1 MKNELVVL
9 KAADYG
15 LEETKAQ
22 EIQATFMPMLEKMTE
37 LEKEYN
43 LIIQK
48 DINEELC
55 TEAKTLRLKYV
66 KVRTGTADIH
76 RKLKD
81 FYLKGG
87 RFVDGWKNAQIM
99 ASEGMESRLKEIE
112 NHYENIEKER
122 ITKLQE
128 MRTEKLHKYEPDM
141 NVPNLGEMKED
152 VWNNYIGGVKM
163 QLNARIRAEKKA
175 EKDRIKKEQAEIAER
190 TRIREENAKLKIE
203 AEKREKQ
210 ARIEADERAKEEAL
224 RIVKQQEEQLA
235 RERAE
240 KLRFDAEKI
249 EREKQENAHRIE
261 RENHA
266 MQLNSERIEKE
277 RLQKI
282 ADDRNAKIKADIKAQ
297 EEEERQAALAPDKEK
312 LLSLAKN
319 IENIQ
324 LPQVGS
330 DEASDIMHEALGGLA
345 NIAEGIRESCE
356 NL

>member
-122 ITKLQE
+122 ITKLQ
-128 MRTEKLHKYEPDM
+128 D
-141 NVPNLGEMKED
+141 
-152 VWNNYIGGVKM
+152 I
-163 QLNARIRAEKKA
+163 
-175 EKDRIKKEQAEIAER
+175 IK
-190 TRIREENAKLKIE
+190 TL
-203 AEKREKQ
+203 
-210 ARIEADERAKEEAL
+210 
-224 RIVKQQEEQLA
+224 
-235 RERAE
+235 
-240 KLRFDAEKI
+240 
-249 EREKQENAHRIE
+249 
-261 RENHA
+261 
-266 MQLNSERIEKE
+266 
-277 RLQKI
+277 
-282 ADDRNAKIKADIKAQ
+282 
-297 EEEERQAALAPDKEK
+297 
-312 LLSLAKN
+312 
-319 IENIQ
+319 
-324 LPQVGS
+324 
-330 DEASDIMHEALGGLA
+330 
-345 NIAEGIRESCE
+345 
-356 NL
+356 